1 MIRLHKGILISLCVL
16 VLLCLVV
23 VSIFHVKGRRDWST
37 ELSRWSAKGWPIVV
51 VTRPEVPLPAEANA
65 TAYYHKAFELI
76 ASLPRGTVSSVTAS
90 AGKDLPPDSPEL
102 TEAMADFQ
110 PVYEQIYKGTQLQI
124 HRNWQ
129 ASGGRALVNESMPV
143 LTDYRRLA
151 HLINIDVRWQTAR
164 GDLDAAGTRL
174 VAGFR
179 LADHIG
185 ADLPMLVAAMVQLF
199 NDAIFLNSIKHTY
212 QINQEY
218 PAELVD
224 VLESRDYRA
233 VLRRSLQGEGAHII
247 AMHSAG
253 ELPHTPWISRDAAF
267 LLGSYHDYLIRLDQ
281 SLPVLAIAVQRK
293 KPFIASRRITRAISR
308 THAAL
313 RDFAALESW
322 KNMALVANRLRQYQL
337 EHGAF
342 PDDLNPLG
350 RIPLDPLTA
359 RPFSYQRN
367 GDGFMLTSVASLGGR
382 PIEWK
387 WDR

>member
-1 MIRLHKGILISLCVL
+1 MIRFRKSILISLCVL
-16 VLLCLVV
+16 VLLCLMV
-23 VSIFHVKGRRDWST
+23 VSILHVKGRRDWST
-37 ELSRWSAKGWPIVV
+37 ELSRWRAKGWPIVV
-51 VTRPEVPLPAEANA
+51 IVRPERSLPTEVNA

-76 ASLPRGTVSSVTAS
+76 AALPPRTVSAVTAM
-90 AGKDLPPDSPEL
+90 AGKDLPPNLSEL
-102 TEAMADFQ
+102 TQAMADFQ

-124 HRNWQ
+124 QRNWQ
-129 ASGGRALVNESMPV
+129 ANGGRSLLNESMPV

-151 HLINIDVRWQTAR
+151 HLINIDVRWQTAK
-164 GDLDAAGTRL
+164 GDFDAAGTRL

-185 ADLPMLVAAMVQLF
+185 ADLPILVGGMVQLF
-199 NDAIFLNSIKHTY
+199 NDAIFLNAIQHTY
-212 QINQEY
+212 QSNHEY
-218 PAELVD
+218 PDELVD
-224 VLESRDYRA
+224 VLKSRDYRA
-233 VLRRSLQGEGAHII
+233 VLRRSLQGEGAHVIT
-247 AMHSAG
+247 MHSAG
-253 ELPHTPWISRDAAF
+253 ELPHTPWSRRDSAF

-293 KPFIASRRITRAISR
+293 KPFIALRRINRAIPR
-308 THAAL
+308 AHAVI
-313 RDFAALESW
+313 REFASLESW
-322 KNMALVANRLRQYQL
+322 QSMALVANRLRQYQL

-342 PDDLNPLG
+342 PDNLDSLG

-367 GDGFMLTSVASLGGR
+367 GDGFILISAVSLGGR